1 MVSIRG
7 KENKNPWGGKKNKQ
21 TQTFKST
28 TKKLQNRSP
37 TYIPNARPQQ
47 AQAAPCHPCT
57 TWHRGSPE
65 LFALCSFL
73 CMLCSR
79 PMGPQPAP
87 LQWEGCAGLPVPPPA
102 RGVGSSVLTGMG
114 AASGTGWHRQPRGSM
129 AGRGAAAP
137 GMGTSGLWG
146 DHNSAAGG
154 GEDEEG
160 EERTAGRGGRLALE
174 TSCPGGC
181 ALRCS
186 SGGNEPLQGSDRPC
200 MPSPQGRVSRSPA
213 RESSPSGGSF
223 PLNL

>member
-1 MVSIRG
+1 MRNTGDVFERTHQEDREVMSLEMSFVRGIPHTETSLWLTSIFCI
-7 KENKNPWGGKKNKQ
+7 KILSFNHKHSQNDFN
-21 TQTFKST
+21 TL
-28 TKKLQNRSP
+28 KLQNRSP

-114 AASGTGWHRQPRGSM
+114 GSEWDGM
-129 AGRGAAAP
+129 APPAQGE
-137 GMGTSGLWG
+137 
-146 DHNSAAGG
+146 HG
-154 GEDEEG
+154 GERG
-160 EERTAGRGGRLALE
+160 CSTGHGNIRVMGGPQLCCWGR
-174 TSCPGGC
+174 
-181 ALRCS
+181 
-186 SGGNEPLQGSDRPC
+186 
-200 MPSPQGRVSRSPA
+200 
-213 RESSPSGGSF
+213 
-223 PLNL
+223 